1 MRCLQ
6 YGLQNLLDLAWSLPS
21 FLTSC
26 ATMSKHFTLLNH
38 SFLPCKMEMMMMMVT
53 AMMQDFCAV
62 IEIIGLKCL
71 A

>member
-1 MRCLQ
+1 
-6 YGLQNLLDLAWSLPS
+6 
-21 FLTSC
+21 
-26 ATMSKHFTLLNH
+26 MSKHFTLLNH